1 MNYNQ
6 QNNYLPKPS
15 DPRNIKI
22 TNVVISLPT
31 LADKLIRNEIELH
44 LNNYIGYFLDYEK
57 MSRLIE
63 AILLKIPLPI
73 FYFDVSN
80 SYKWIV
86 INGFHRINAIKL
98 FMENRFVLQNMEVLT
113 FLNGL
118 SYINLDNSYKRI
130 LYDTQIITYQV
141 EAQTPP
147 ELREVIF
154 KKIRDINAN

>member
-1 MNYNQ
+1 MIEGLPK
-6 QNNYLPKPS
+6 NYLPNLS

-22 TNVVISLPT
+22 TNVVMSLPT
-31 LADKLIRNEIELH
+31 LSEKLRLNEINVH
-44 LNNYIGYFLDYEK
+44 PNNFVDYYWGTEK

-63 AILLKIPLPI
+63 AILLRIPLPV

-80 SYKWIV
+80 PYKWI
-86 INGFHRINAIKL
+86 AIDGLQRLSTIKT
-98 FMENRFVLQNMEVLT
+98 FMENGFLLQNMEVLT
-113 FLNGL
+113 YLNGL
-118 SYINLDNSYKRI
+118 SYLNLDNSYKRI

>member
-1 MNYNQ
+1 MPYN
-6 QNNYLPKPS
+6 QNNYLPQPS

-31 LADKLIRNEIELH
+31 LAEKLRLSEIELH
-44 LNNYIGYFLDYEK
+44 PNNSADYFNFDK

-63 AILLKIPLPI
+63 AILLKIPLPV

-80 SYKWIV
+80 PYKWIA
-86 INGFHRINAIKL
+86 IDGFHRINAIKM
-98 FMENRFVLQNMEVLT
+98 FMENGFILQNMEVLT

-118 SYINLDNSYKRI
+118 SYLSLDNSYKRI

-154 KKIRDINAN
+154 RKIRDINEN

>member
-6 QNNYLPKPS
+6 QNNYQPNLFNS
-15 DPRNIKI
+15 RNIKI
-22 TNVVISLPT
+22 TNVVMSLPT
-31 LADKLIRNEIELH
+31 LAEKLRLNEIVVH
-44 LNNYIGYFLDYEK
+44 PNNIVDYYWDTEK

-63 AILLKIPLPI
+63 AILLRIPLPV
-73 FYFDVSN
+73 FYFDVS
-80 SYKWIV
+80 SPYKWV
-86 INGFHRINAIKL
+86 AIDGIQRLLTIKT
-98 FMENRFVLQNMEVLT
+98 FMENGFILQNMEVLT

-118 SYINLDNSYKRI
+118 TYFNLDNSYKRI

>member
-1 MNYNQ
+1 MYSNQ
-6 QNNYLPKPS
+6 QNNYLPQPS

-31 LADKLIRNEIELH
+31 LADKLKLTEIELH
-44 LNNYIGYFLDYEK
+44 PNNYVGYFLDFEK

-63 AILLKIPLPI
+63 AILLKIPLPV

-80 SYKWIV
+80 PYKWIS
-86 INGFHRINAIKL
+86 IDGFHRINAIKM
-98 FMENRFVLQNMEVLT
+98 FMENGFVLQNMEVLT

-118 SYINLDNSYKRI
+118 SYLSLDNSYKRI

-154 KKIRDINAN
+154 RKIRDINAN